1 MFTGIVQ
8 TQAIVDQ
15 IQDKPGFR
23 SLRLQVET
31 VYLAALEKGASI
43 AINGTCLTAVE
54 FYGEAEQ
61 GFVLFDVIDETLR
74 LTNLGLLKTG
84 DKVNFER
91 SLTLGKELGGHILSG
106 HIHCTATIA
115 DIKQTQHNCAMNLM
129 LPAPYG
135 SYVFSKGFIAI
146 DGISLTVGQVTLNND
161 QSCEFSLHLIPET
174 LAVTNLSGR
183 LVGDKV
189 NIEIDQQSYTIV
201 QSIER
206 ILAARG
212 LIKPL

>member
-8 TQAIVDQ
+8 TQAIVDKIQHRSDFCQ
-15 IQDKPGFR
+15 IQ
-23 SLRLQVET
+23 LQVAA
-31 VYLAALEKGASI
+31 VYLVALEKGASI

-54 FYGEAEQ
+54 FYCQNEQ

-74 LTNLGLLKTG
+74 LTNLGLLKVG

-106 HIHCTATIA
+106 HIHTTATISS
-115 DIKQTQHNCAMNLM
+115 ISQSENNCAMHLM
-129 LPAPYG
+129 LPAPWG

-146 DGISLTVGQVTLNND
+146 DGISLTVGQQKLHPD

-174 LAVTNLSGR
+174 LAVTNLGQR
-183 LVGDKV
+183 QVGDKV

-206 ILAARG
+206 ILSARG
-212 LIKPL
+212 LITA